1 MIHHLEGAGWFGDR
15 WDDVKKVAKNV
26 QKSSVV
32 RDIEKGAVSAGS
44 KALRGI
50 AEVGLDG
57 AADLAATAIGMPEL
71 SAPIDAAI
79 DRGASALQKRGAS
92 YLDNKIDQSGKGIRY
107 MSPSGGGLRL
117 AGAGTQVA
125 NGLRLAGS
133 GHQQQAQG
141 LRLAGSGIMDFFD
154 VQGHRKGTHGSGA
167 PGPLV
172 EGSGHA
178 CSCH

>member
-15 WDDVKKVAKNV
+15 WGDVVKAAKKV
-26 QKSSVV
+26 QSSSVV
-32 RDIEKGAVSAGS
+32 RGIEKDAVSAGS

-79 DRGASALQKRGAS
+79 DKGASALQKKGAS
-92 YLDNKIDQSGKGIRY
+92 YLDNQIDQSGKGIRY

-133 GHQQQAQG
+133 GHQLQQQAQG
-141 LRLAGSGIMDFFD
+141 LRLAGSG
-154 VQGHRKGTHGSGA
+154 HGSGA